1 MRSVRL
7 PDFQPRAKPK
17 KVRQPNSAAAS
28 PAQRLF
34 TGVRSFFAFHY
45 LQSLNVIGLN
55 DIEAPVT
62 KRIKIIL
69 NTRPQVARISSV
81 NLACGRY
88 RDYINKIQLNG
99 GMV

>member
-7 PDFQPRAKPK
+7 PDFRLRAKPK
-17 KVRQPNSAAAS
+17 KFRQPESAAAL

-34 TGVRSFFAFHY
+34 ARPKSFFAFHY
-45 LQSLNVIGLN
+45 LWSLNVIGIDDGEPL
-55 DIEAPVT
+55 IA

-69 NTRPQVARISSV
+69 QTCPQVARISSV

-88 RDYINKIQLNG
+88 RDYINKI
-99 GMV
+99 